1 MSDVVNLNDYRKRLA
16 KRRARERA
24 SENRARHGR
33 SRGQRRESTADA
45 ERFKAELDGNRLERK
60 PHDREAGTP
69 DTRDDA
75 DDAG

>member
-1 MSDVVNLNDYRKRLA
+1 MGDVVNLNDYRKRLA

-60 PHDREAGTP
+60 PHDRKAGAP
-69 DTRDDA
+69 DTHNDT

>member
-1 MSDVVNLNDYRKRLA
+1 MGDVVNLNDYRKRLA
-16 KRRARERA
+16 KLRARRRA

-33 SRGQRRESTADA
+33 SRGQRRGATADA

-60 PHDREAGTP
+60 PHDRKAGAP
-69 DTRDDA
+69 DTRNDA

>member
-1 MSDVVNLNDYRKRLA
+1 MGDVVNLNDYRKRLA

-60 PHDREAGTP
+60 SHDRKAGAP
-69 DTRDDA
+69 DTRNDT

>member
-1 MSDVVNLNDYRKRLA
+1 MSDVVNLNDSRKRLA

-60 PHDREAGTP
+60 PHDRKASAP
-69 DTRDDA
+69 DTRNDT